1 MFMDRPTP
9 MSAILRHDLPAGLV
23 VFLVALPLCLGIA
36 LASDAPLISGVIS
49 GILGGLVVGF
59 LSGSHTSVSG
69 PAAGLAVI
77 VASAIHELGSFEVF
91 LAAVIAA
98 GLLQVGLGLA
108 RAGFL
113 ASLIPSSV
121 IKGMLAAIGIIVVL
135 KQIPHALGRDDD
147 FEGDESFW
155 FLSGTENT
163 FTDILGAFYTMQPGV
178 VIVTA
183 IGLAVV
189 LAWDH
194 PRMKAMAWTRAVPGP
209 LVAVALGII
218 INELYLNLAP
228 QLAISAA
235 DGHLVHL
242 PVPKPG
248 QTLLDLLPR
257 PDLTALRRADVW
269 IVGFEIAAI
278 ASLET
283 LLSLEA
289 TDRIDPLRRTSPPNR
304 ELLAQGVGNIACGA
318 LGGLPMTAVIVRSS
332 ANLYAGAR
340 TRWSAVIHGVLLIV
354 LVLSVPMLLNRIPL
368 GSLAAVLL
376 VVGYRLA
383 RWELFVDM
391 KERGL
396 VQLAPFLT
404 TVVVTVLSDL
414 LLGVG
419 AGLAVGILAVI
430 INDHHTAIVVVND
443 GETWLL
449 RFTRDVSFLN
459 KHALRQA
466 MEQVPDGVEV
476 LIDGTQAAFIDPDI
490 QDMIERFVASAPH
503 RNIRASLRGMDGKLV
518 HGAAAAH

>member
-1 MFMDRPTP
+1 MDRTITVG
-9 MSAILRHDLPAGLV
+9 SVLKGDLPAGLV

-36 LASDAPLISGVIS
+36 LASEAPLLS
-49 GILGGLVVGF
+49 GIIAGIIGGLVVGGV
-59 LSGSHTSVSG
+59 SGSHLSVSG

-77 VASAIHELGSFEVF
+77 VAGAIHELGSFEVF

-98 GLLQVGLGLA
+98 GLLQIALGLL

-147 FEGDESFW
+147 FEGDEAFY
-155 FLSGTENT
+155 FLGGKENT
-163 FTDILGAFYTMQPGV
+163 FTDILAAFYTAHPGV

-183 IGLAVV
+183 VGLAVI
-189 LAWDH
+189 LLWDH
-194 PRMKAMAWTRAVPGP
+194 PRLKAMAWTRVIPGP
-209 LVAVALGII
+209 LVAVVLGILL
-218 INELYLNLAP
+218 NELYYAAAP
-228 QLAISAA
+228 GLVITAA
-235 DGHLVHL
+235 EGHLVQL
-242 PVPKPG
+242 PIPAVG
-248 QTLLDLLPR
+248 QTLVDLLPR
-257 PDLTALRRADVW
+257 PDLSALTRSEVW
-269 IVGFEIAAI
+269 VVALEIAAI

-289 TDRIDPLRRTSPPNR
+289 IDRLDPLRRTSPPNR
-304 ELLAQGVGNIACGA
+304 ELVAQGLGNMASGA
-318 LGGLPMTAVIVRSS
+318 LGGLPITAVIVRSS

-340 TRWSAVIHGVLLIV
+340 SRWSAIFHGVLLVV

-391 KERGL
+391 KSRGF

-414 LLGVG
+414 LVGVG
-419 AGLAVGILAVI
+419 VGLVVGVLAVI
-430 INDHHTAIVVVND
+430 VSDHHTAIVTVDD
-443 GETWLL
+443 GKTWLI

-466 MEQVPDGVEV
+466 LERVPDGVEV
-476 LIDGTQAAFIDPDI
+476 LIDGSEAAFVDPDI
-490 QDMIERFVASAPH
+490 QDLIERFVAGAPH
-503 RNIRASLRGMDGKLV
+503 RDVRVTLRGLEHKFYQGGV
-518 HGAAAAH
+518 GGH